1 MVRQVIVFNSI
12 SIDGFY
18 AGKSNEADW
27 MIHDP
32 DVNAAAHDMMNVD
45 TILFG
50 RTTYQMFESYWPQVA
65 TNPQAPE
72 AMRLMADEL
81 NEMTKVVFSK
91 TLNDV
96 TWQNTL
102 LFNKNLEDE
111 VKKLKQGKGGDIT
124 IFGSGSLVKSLANHD
139 LIDEY
144 LLAVT
149 PVILG
154 KGKSFFSDVK
164 KTHLKLM
171 ETRSFNSGIVLL
183 HYSTRLSNG

>member
-1 MVRQVIVFNSI
+1 
-12 SIDGFY
+12 
-18 AGKSNEADW
+18 
-27 MIHDP
+27 
-32 DVNAAAHDMMNVD
+32 MMNVD
-45 TILFG
+45 TDLFG
-50 RTTYQMFESYWPQVA
+50 RTTYQMFKSYWPQVA

-72 AMRLMADEL
+72 AMRIMADEL

-111 VKKLKQGKGGDIT
+111 VKKLKQGEGCDIT
-124 IFGSGSLVKSLANHD
+124 IFGSGSLVKSLANQD

-149 PVILG
+149 TCHSWDGKIL
-154 KGKSFFSDVK
+154 
-164 KTHLKLM
+164 L
-171 ETRSFNSGIVLL
+171 
-183 HYSTRLSNG
+183 